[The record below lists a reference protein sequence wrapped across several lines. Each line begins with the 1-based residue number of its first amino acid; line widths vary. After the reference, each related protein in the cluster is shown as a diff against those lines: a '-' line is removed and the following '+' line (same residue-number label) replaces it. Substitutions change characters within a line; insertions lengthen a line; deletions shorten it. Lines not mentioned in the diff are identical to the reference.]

1 MPSDLSEEWSAS
13 RNSTLIIGINR
24 LRTIPIPQDLIL
36 ERGGNNE
43 AYRNKFWGKFG
54 CDAIRVVLQARDR
67 DPLHQNQV
75 KQQTTRDDTLRTV
88 TTLLLRIIYSTD
100 WIEHTTNRQ
109 IAQQQKHRDTKTVRS
124 TGMKSTNSVG
134 IRSEPISRMTANI
147 RYPTAKSGGESSGI
161 LPSIPGYVRYAA
173 DRIKMKGS

>member
-1 MPSDLSEEWSAS
+1 MSTTRRHGRLKISAS
-13 RNSTLIIGINR
+13 TSSAGQRSSTPKPG
-24 LRTIPIPQDLIL
+24 
-36 ERGGNNE
+36 
-43 AYRNKFWGKFG
+43 
-54 CDAIRVVLQARDR
+54 
-67 DPLHQNQV
+67 
-75 KQQTTRDDTLRTV
+75 QTTKDDTLRTV

-124 TGMKSTNSVG
+124 TGTESTNSVG

-147 RYPTAKSGGESSGI
+147 RYSTTKSGGESSGI
-161 LPSIPGYVRYAA
+161 LSFIPDYVRYAA